1 MPSPKITEQPLVTI
15 GMCVFNCDRFLVK
28 ALDSLLS
35 QEYKNFEL
43 IISDNASEDR
53 TQEICLEYQARDPR
67 IQYSRNETNMGAIFN
82 GVKVINLARGKYFM
96 FGSDHDLW
104 HPSFITKRLE
114 VIEDRNGA
122 SSTLITSQLPM
133 ENWHEHIGNPT
144 IADAILGLL
153 IHNAHRINLKG
164 GSMRKK

>member
-1 MPSPKITEQPLVTI
+1 MHIMPSPKITEQPLVTI

-104 HPSFITKRLE
+104 HEAHPAYPGLGGGE
-114 VIEDRNGA
+114 
-122 SSTLITSQLPM
+122 P
-133 ENWHEHIGNPT
+133 
-144 IADAILGLL
+144 ADMGPGPVDLGG
-153 IHNAHRINLKG
+153 HVP
-164 GSMRKK
+164 